1 MTGSSAQ
8 LPQAYKIS
16 NIRQENAKNK
26 TFVLDGSLQARP
38 GQFVMAWLPGM
49 QDKPFSLA
57 GSNPL
62 RLTVAAVGPVSR
74 ALHALQ
80 PGDSIWVRGPLGR
93 GYRLS
98 GQPGDHLLLI
108 GGGYGVAPLR
118 YLAEVVLAQQFRV
131 SVIIGARK
139 EADLLLVDA
148 FQSLGVQPLLTTED
162 GSRGLRGMVTDGF
175 ESFLAGDRPAPKAVY
190 TCGPTGMLRAVA
202 ARCRTAAIPVQ
213 VSWEAHMRCGIG
225 LCGSCEVGQGWLTC
239 LDGPVFPF
247 DPEQIS
253 PQQVNFTPPSSA

>member
-8 LPQAYKIS
+8 LPQAYKIT

-38 GQFVMAWLPGM
+38 GQFGMAWLPGM

-57 GSNPL
+57 SSTPL
-62 RLTVAAVGPVSR
+62 GLTIAAIGLVSR
-74 ALHALQ
+74 ALHALR
-80 PGDSIWVRGPLGR
+80 PGNSIWVRGPLGR
-93 GYRLS
+93 GYQLN

-118 YLAEVVLAQQFRV
+118 YLAEVALTRGFQV
-131 SVIIGARK
+131 SAIIGARTK
-139 EADLLLVDA
+139 ADLLLVDA
-148 FQSLGVQPLLTTED
+148 FRALGVRPLLTTED
-162 GSRGLRGMVTDGF
+162 GSGGLRGVVTDAL
-175 ESFLAGDRPAPKAVY
+175 EPFLTGDAPAPAAVY

-202 ARCRTAAIPVQ
+202 ARCHTAGVPVQ

-225 LCGSCEVGQGWLTC
+225 LCGSCEVGRGWLTC

-247 DPEQIS
+247 DPEQVS
-253 PQQVNFTPPSSA
+253 PGS